1 MNWLSDAFVVVVS
14 VGWNPRFT
22 RLRRGFHLGGM
33 SVSPGWNDKDKDV
46 KIVFGQLAQC
56 GLSCGFCFVIADG
69 VYFTGLSG
77 WKRVGLLCREMVFA
91 LSMRNVQLQISSGY

>member
-1 MNWLSDAFVVVVS
+1 MTSSDKYELA
-14 VGWNPRFT
+14 VGCFCGCRFSRVESSFHPAET
-22 RLRRGFHLGGM
+22 RI
-33 SVSPGWNDKDKDV
+33 SPGWHDKDKDV

-91 LSMRNVQLQISSGY
+91 LSMRNAQLQISSGY